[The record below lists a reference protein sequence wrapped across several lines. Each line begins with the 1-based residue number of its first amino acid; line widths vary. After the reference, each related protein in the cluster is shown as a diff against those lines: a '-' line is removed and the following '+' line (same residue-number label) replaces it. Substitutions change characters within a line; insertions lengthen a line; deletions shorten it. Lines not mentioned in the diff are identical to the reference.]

1 LAEKETA
8 APKPAAIRLCLDVN
22 VWIAH
27 LLAIRNNRVGG
38 SASGLVRIVRDM
50 TCTAGPVQ
58 LVISWEMLGTLEGVL
73 SGLKFDSQSILAN
86 TAALVGIMKSGPLR
100 FDPHLLPE
108 GGRSLPMKDMEDA
121 GVLASA
127 IAARADLLIADN
139 LDHLAIKDAERVAT
153 QTVRRRGGS
162 RRQLYAL
169 ILERSDGVSL
179 VIAHPID
186 AIEWLDAGMRPTA
199 DAVRKRY
206 APAAL
211 QNL

>member
-1 LAEKETA
+1 
-8 APKPAAIRLCLDVN
+8 
-22 VWIAH
+22 
-27 LLAIRNNRVGG
+27 
-38 SASGLVRIVRDM
+38 
-50 TCTAGPVQ
+50 
-58 LVISWEMLGTLEGVL
+58 
-73 SGLKFDSQSILAN
+73 
-86 TAALVGIMKSGPLR
+86 
-100 FDPHLLPE
+100 
-108 GGRSLPMKDMEDA
+108 MKDMEDA

-186 AIEWLDAGMRPTA
+186 AIECLGGGIRPTA